1 MLYIVATPIGNI
13 KEITLRAIETLKNAD
28 VILCEDTRHS
38 RVLLDYYEIKKP
50 LISYQKFNEK
60 DRCEQVM
67 SMLEEGK
74 EVALISDAG
83 MPLISDPGYVIVK
96 EAQSRGYKY
105 TVISGPCALVNA
117 VVLSSLDTTRF
128 CMVGFLPEKKGEKN
142 KLLQEFSSVKA
153 TLIFYCPPH
162 DVDEYLAVLY
172 ENLGNRKIAVV
183 REISK
188 LYEQVCVGELGQ
200 QLDFMRKGEFVLVVE
215 GAKDKSVELNSL
227 SEKEHIRHYLNEGM
241 SKKDAVK
248 AVASDRKIAKSLIYA
263 IALEMEEE

>member
-67 SMLEEGK
+67 SMLKEGK

-96 EAQSRGYKY
+96 EAQNRGYKY

>member
-67 SMLEEGK
+67 SMLEEGR

-172 ENLGNRKIAVV
+172 ENFGNRKIAVV

-215 GAKDKSVELNSL
+215 GAKDKSVQLNSL